1 MVEMKMKMGDSLDI
15 LQISLLLQNSLSP
28 LAVLPSAFIYL
39 LYKITHRTISLSEHQ
54 NLVLLDSLID
64 QSFSV

>member
-28 LAVLPSAFIYL
+28 LAVLSSALFHL
-39 LYKITHRTISLSEHQ
+39 LCKITHRTISLSKHQ
-54 NLVLLDSLID
+54 NLVLLNSLID